1 LALTTLKLMSKTL
14 FWMSAPESK
23 SRDSQWC
30 DAAAIAL
37 LSWYLFVPGSAPG
50 LWSSPN
56 ATADSG
62 WTVIQTFQREED
74 CQRAANALRSE
85 AYAWSAIAVD
95 RGLDATKI
103 SQAENASCVNE
114 GKDA

>member
-1 LALTTLKLMSKTL
+1 MDKPL
-14 FWMSAPESK
+14 FGKSARESK
-23 SRDSQWC
+23 SRDSRRC
-30 DAAAIAL
+30 NAAVIAL
-37 LSWYLFVPGSAPG
+37 LSWYLFVPGLAPG

-62 WTVIQTFQREED
+62 WTVIQTFQRQED

-85 AYAWSAIAVD
+85 AYAWSAIDVD
-95 RGLDATKI
+95 RGLDETKI
-103 SQAENASCVNE
+103 SQAENARCVNE